1 MSKQPEESEERPEDN
16 SQADLEKME
25 RELWISP
32 MDEDSIQMFEMYRS
46 LLRAGFRERQALTL
60 VATIINEAQM
70 SEIYYV
76 RDDDDPEEDQ
86 KDGQ

>member
-1 MSKQPEESEERPEDN
+1 MSEQPEESEERPEDN

-25 RELWISP
+25 QELWISP

-76 RDDDDPEEDQ
+76 RDDEDPEEDQ